1 MNLNLRPYQALI
13 VDHILRTPMSAVFA
27 GMGMGKTSATLKAVV
42 HLQQFWGE
50 GKCLVLAPLRV
61 AQSTWPD
68 EIAKWDDFKGVKVSV
83 ICGSPSKRLAALKA
97 DADIYTTN
105 YENLPWLLEH
115 VGGADSWPFPI
126 VVADE
131 STRLKS
137 YRPRQGG
144 ARAKVLGE
152 VRHKVKRL
160 IELTGTPAPNGL
172 EDLWG
177 QIALLD
183 GGERLGKSM
192 TAFRE
197 RFFHCWRIGGMA
209 FAIKWEP
216 IKGADVKIREL
227 ISDLTL
233 TLNAEDWFD
242 IKQPIFSEVR
252 VHLPEKAMK
261 IYKSLE
267 RDMLADVDEET
278 QIEAMNAAVKTG
290 KCLQIASGAV
300 YDEGSDGK
308 EWTEIHDAKIQALKS
323 IVEEAAGANI
333 LVAYT
338 FRHELPRIMKAFP
351 KARVLDKNP
360 QTIRD
365 WNAGKIPMLLAH
377 PASCG
382 HGLSLQDGGHILVF
396 FSTGWGLEEHEQI
409 IERIGPTRQA
419 QAGHPCAVY
428 VYSIVADKTLDEDVQ
443 ERIKSKRRVLDILLE
458 KKSRLEHEAL

>member
-1 MNLNLRPYQALI
+1 MKFTPRSYQALI
-13 VDHILRTPMSAVFA
+13 IDFILRKPRAAIYA
-27 GMGMGKTSATLKAVV
+27 GMGLGKTVSTLKAVTF
-42 HLQQFWGE
+42 LQQFWGE

-68 EIAKWDDFKGVKVSV
+68 EVAKWRDFHNVRVSV
-83 ICGSPSKRLAALKA
+83 ICGTPKKRLAALNA

-105 YENLPWLLEH
+105 YENLPWLLEAA
-115 VGGADSWPFPI
+115 GGVDKWPFPI

-131 STRLKS
+131 ATRLKS

-144 ARAKVLGE
+144 ARAKVLGL
-152 VRHKVKRL
+152 VSHKVKRL

-183 GGERLGKSM
+183 GGKRLGRSM
-192 TAFRE
+192 MAYRD
-197 RFFHCWRIGGMA
+197 RFFRPVRVGYDA
-209 FAIKWEP
+209 FAVRWDP
-216 IKGADVKIREL
+216 LPGADEHIRRL

-233 TLNAEDWFD
+233 KVNAEDWFD

-252 VHLPEKAMK
+252 VKLPEEAMRV
-261 IYKSLE
+261 YKSLE
-267 RDMLADVDEET
+267 RDMLADVDEDT
-278 QIEAMNAAVKTG
+278 QIEAANAAVKTG
-290 KCLQIASGAV
+290 KCLQIASGAI
-300 YDEGSDGK
+300 YDDGERK
-308 EWTEIHDAKIQALKS
+308 PWTELHDAKIQALKS

-365 WNAGKIPMLLAH
+365 WNAGKVPMLLAH

-428 VYSIVADKTLDEDVQ
+428 VYSIVAEGTLDEDVQ
-443 ERIKSKRRVLDILLE
+443 ERIKTKRRVLDILLE

>member
-1 MNLNLRPYQALI
+1 MKFNPRPYQALMI
-13 VDHILRTPMSAVFA
+13 DAILRKPRVALWCS
-27 GMGMGKTSATLKAVV
+27 MGCGKTSATLKAVT

-68 EIAKWDDFKGVKVSV
+68 EIAKWEDFKGVRVSV
-83 ICGSPSKRLAALKA
+83 ICGSPAKRLAALKA

-105 YENLPWLLEH
+105 YENLPWLLEQ
-115 VGGADSWPFPI
+115 VGGAMHWPFPI

-131 STRLKS
+131 ATRLKS
-137 YRPRQGG
+137 YRSRQGG
-144 ARAKVLGE
+144 KRAQVLGQ
-152 VRHKVKRL
+152 VSHKVKRL

-183 GGERLGKSM
+183 GGERLGTSM
-192 TAFRE
+192 RAFHD
-197 RFFHCWRIGGMA
+197 RFFYCNRIGIMGL
-209 FAIKWEP
+209 AIKWEAR
-216 IKGADVKIREL
+216 KGADAKIQEL
-227 ISDLTL
+227 VRDITL
-233 TLNAEDWFD
+233 KINAEDWFD

-252 VHLPEKAMK
+252 VHLPEKAAQ

-267 RDMLADVDEET
+267 RDMLADINEET
-278 QIEAMNAAVKTG
+278 QIEAVNAAVKTG
-290 KCLQIASGAV
+290 KCLQIASGAI
-300 YDEGSDGK
+300 YDDDGEGKS
-308 EWTEIHDAKIQALKS
+308 WTEIHDAKIQALKS
-323 IVEEAAGANI
+323 IVEEASGANI
-333 LVAYT
+333 LVAYN

-365 WNAGKIPMLLAH
+365 WNAGKIPMLLTH

-428 VYSIVADKTLDEDVQ
+428 VYSIIAEGTLDEDVQ
-443 ERIKSKRRVLDILLE
+443 ERIRSKKKVLDILLE
-458 KKSRLEHEAL
+458 KKKRLA